1 MAGKKG
7 LGTGLNALFG
17 EAERD
22 ESQEIQMLP
31 ISRVE
36 PREEQP
42 RTNFDEASLQEL
54 AESIREYGLIP
65 PPELRLLPDNCRRAP
80 LARRADSGP
89 ARGACPRHRGR

>member
-36 PREEQP
+36 PREAQP
-42 RTNFDEASLQEL
+42 RTNLT
-54 AESIREYGLIP
+54 
-65 PPELRLLPDNCRRAP
+65 RRACRSWRNP
-80 LARRADSGP
+80 YASTA
-89 ARGACPRHRGR
+89 

>member
-31 ISRVE
+31 ISWVE
-36 PREEQP
+36 PRE
-42 RTNFDEASLQEL
+42 
-54 AESIREYGLIP
+54 
-65 PPELRLLPDNCRRAP
+65 
-80 LARRADSGP
+80 
-89 ARGACPRHRGR
+89 